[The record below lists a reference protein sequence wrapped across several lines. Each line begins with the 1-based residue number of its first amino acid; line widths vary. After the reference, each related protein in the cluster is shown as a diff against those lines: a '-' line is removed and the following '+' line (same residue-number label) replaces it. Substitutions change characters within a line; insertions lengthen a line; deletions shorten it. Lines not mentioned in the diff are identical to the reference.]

1 MTYSNQKN
9 MFRASFIQQ
18 HEIRADKKS
27 KWMSTTAMGLAAL
40 IPGNAHATG
49 FMSNSLINA
58 VGSVSHEYI
67 SNAHNDD
74 KLTTSFIDEDQL
86 NVVNEQAIINHVGK
100 AEAINVSGLK
110 DVQSNIVK
118 DQITQSLNNS
128 SSILAA
134 STFGSE
140 NSAGFVQSQREFSS
154 AQTPFNIDIVDA
166 GEKSD
171 DPHKIQIVY
180 DELSAQPIL
189 SVGIIDNVRTTVRG
203 EATEFLGYTNYP
215 AFIKKSEIRIF
226 ETGQASD
233 SNPIAIVDINKDG
246 YGKWTSSDEPSSL
259 YYVYR
264 VYDAR
269 GNFDETA
276 GEELTLVEKKLSNKA
291 SDANR
296 PSFGQ
301 VDEAKLRN
309 IILRNSSTIT
319 VRGTTDSEEDLVRI
333 AGQIVPVDT
342 NGEFA
347 TQQIISEDM
356 DSIPV
361 DIMRGEQLI
370 LSSLRNLPKPSSKW
384 FFVGQG
390 DLTFISSNGEGPA
403 VEVTG
408 DRLSDGDFLTSRAAF
423 YLKGELSNDVRITG
437 SLDTGEQLLEDLFSN
452 IDRKDPTQLLRRLD
466 SDEFYPVYGDDST
479 LVQDTPTQTGFYVR
493 VEQADSSLLVGN
505 FITQINQA
513 ELAQLERG
521 LFGAIIDFQSD
532 AVTSFGEKKLQLT
545 SFASDPGTV
554 PARDEFRGTGGSLYF
569 LQQQDISIGSERLRV
584 EIRDRET
591 GLVLETVEL
600 RPQEDYDID
609 YFQGRVTLNRPLASI
624 ASDGGTVRQGSSSG
638 NIPVLV
644 ARYEFSPSF
653 GDLDGYTFGGRGA
666 GWIGDTVRL
675 GVTSQKETTEGA
687 DQTLLGADILIRHD
701 AGTYVKAEIARTEG
715 PGFGQSNSV
724 DGGLNFVNF
733 ASPGIANVSAEAY
746 RAEAAVNFSEIT
758 GGKSNFGSISGYFEH
773 FDAGFSSI
781 SQLTSVDTDRWGVK
795 ADLALSNSTDLKLG
809 YDVIST
815 DGLGSRRAGTV
826 DLKQGFGSS
835 VSATLGLRYDRR
847 VEGILQGRPENGDRT
862 DAALQINYE
871 PSGQDLNLYGFGQ
884 FTLDNDV
891 GRQENNRGGAGI
903 KAQLTERL
911 SLAGEVSG
919 GDGGLGADVQLNRR
933 LGEGSEA
940 YIGYSLLADRTDTGL
955 EAQNIFT
962 NSNSGTLTAGARQ
975 RFSTSLSVYGENR
988 IGIGGPAPSVSRSFG
1003 LNFDPDAQ
1011 WSFSASFENG
1021 RIDDQVSG
1029 LFRRTAATFGV
1040 GYSGE
1045 NFRIGSS
1052 VEGRFEEGNG
1062 RDQNVWL
1069 VRNSA
1074 SAQLNDSF
1082 RLLGRLNFA
1091 IADNDVANV
1100 RAADFVEGSLGFAY
1114 RPVDND
1120 RLNILARYNY
1130 FQDLG
1135 PIGQI
1140 TQGGTT
1146 ASPKQRSQIISV
1158 DVNYDITKAVTLG
1171 AKYGYREGSVSLGR
1185 DSDTFVSSDTHLG
1198 IVRADIHIIKSWD
1211 LLLEGR
1217 VLTNDLA
1224 GDTRYGALAAIYR
1237 HVGNNAKIGVGYS
1250 LSDFS
1255 DDLTNQSFNS
1265 EGVFFNILGKF

>member
-1 MTYSNQKN
+1 MTYMNQKN
-9 MFRASFIQQ
+9 MFRASFVQK
-18 HEIRADKKS
+18 HAVKVDKKS
-27 KWMSTTAMGLAAL
+27 TWMSTTAIGVAAL
-40 IPGNAHATG
+40 IPGNAQATG
-49 FMSNSLINA
+49 LVNNSLMDTI
-58 VGSVSHEYI
+58 
-67 SNAHNDD
+67 
-74 KLTTSFIDEDQL
+74 
-86 NVVNEQAIINHVGK
+86 GK
-100 AEAINVSGLK
+100 ASSEYSNTANITEVNTAEISG
-110 DVQSNIVK
+110 DIQSNITSDLVVQNVDK
-118 DQITQSLNNS
+118 NIANDIATSTVASSLNNAEQIS
-128 SSILAA
+128 SP
-134 STFGSE
+134 SE
-140 NSAGFVQSQREFSS
+140 SKGQISSNKNPFDIAVVEAGTQ
-154 AQTPFNIDIVDA
+154 N
-166 GEKSD
+166 D
-171 DPHKIQIVY
+171 DLHNIQIVH
-180 DELSAQPIL
+180 DDLSAQPIL
-189 SVGIIDNVRTTVRG
+189 SVGIIDNVRTSVRG
-203 EATEFLGYTNYP
+203 EDTEFLGYNNYP
-215 AFIKKSEIRIF
+215 AFIVKSEIRIF
-226 ETGQASD
+226 ETGQPSD
-233 SNPIAIVDINKDG
+233 SNPIAIVEMNKDG
-246 YGKWTSSDEPSSL
+246 YGSWKSSDEPSSL
-259 YYVYR
+259 YFVYR

-269 GNFDETA
+269 GNFDETE
-276 GEELTLVEKKLSNKA
+276 GEELTLVEKKLPNKE
-291 SDANR
+291 SDATR
-296 PSFGQ
+296 PSFGLI
-301 VDEAKLRN
+301 DEAKLRN
-309 IILRNSSTIT
+309 IIQRNSSTIT
-319 VRGTTDSEEDLVRI
+319 VTGVAKADQDIVRV
-333 AGQIVPVDT
+333 AGQIVPVDSD
-342 NGEFA
+342 GKFVA
-347 TQQIISEDM
+347 QQIISENM
-356 DSIPV
+356 KSISV
-361 DIMRGEQLI
+361 DITRDQKLI
-370 LSSLRNLPKPSSKW
+370 LGSLRNVPEPQSKW

-390 DLTFISSNGEGPA
+390 DLTFITSSGEGPA

-408 DRLSDGDFLTSRAAF
+408 DRLADGDFLTSRAAF
-423 YLKGELSNDVRITG
+423 YLKGEFSNDVRITS

-452 IDRKDPTQLLRRLD
+452 IDRKDPAQLLRRLD

-479 LVQDTPTQTGFYVR
+479 LVQDAPTQTGFYLR
-493 VEQADSSLLVGN
+493 LEQADSSLLVGN

-521 LFGAIIDFQSD
+521 LFGAIIDYQSED
-532 AVTSFGEKKLQLT
+532 VTSFGEKKLQLT

-624 ASDGGTVRQGSSSG
+624 APDGGTVRQGSSSG

-644 ARYEFSPSF
+644 ARYEFSPNF

-701 AGTYVKAEIARTEG
+701 AGTYFKAEIARTEG

-733 ASPGIANVSAEAY
+733 ATPGVANVRAEAY
-746 RAEAAVNFSEIT
+746 RTEAAINFSEIT
-758 GGKSNFGSISGYFEH
+758 GGKSNLGSISAYYEH

-795 ADLALSNSTDLKLG
+795 ADLALSDSTDFKFG
-809 YDVIST
+809 YDEIST
-815 DGLGSRRAGTV
+815 EGLGSRRAGTV
-826 DLKQGFGSS
+826 DLKQGFGTD
-835 VSATLGLRYDRR
+835 VTATLGLRYDRR
-847 VEGILQGRPENGDRT
+847 TQGILQGRDENGDRT

-871 PSGQDLNLYGFGQ
+871 PNGQNLNLYGFGQ
-884 FTLDNDV
+884 LTLDNDA

-911 SLAGEVSG
+911 SIAGEVSG

-962 NSNSGTLTAGARQ
+962 NSNRGTLTAGARQ

-1045 NFRIGSS
+1045 NIRIGSS

-1074 SAQLNDSF
+1074 SAQLSDSF

-1146 ASPKQRSQIISV
+1146 ASPKQRSQILSV
-1158 DVNYDITKAVTLG
+1158 DVNYDITKALTLG

-1185 DSDTFVSSDTHLG
+1185 DSDIFVSSDTHLG
-1198 IVRADIHIIKSWD
+1198 ILRADFHVIKSWD

-1237 HVGNNAKIGVGYS
+1237 HVGNNAKIGIGYS
-1250 LSDFS
+1250 FSDFS
-1255 DDLTNQSFNS
+1255 DDLTDQSFNS
-1265 EGVFFNILGKF
+1265 EGLFFNILGKF